1 LPRLVFLAVDD
12 VDVSEFWWS
21 VQLLLLMMWM
31 CLNSDGQFN
40 EKTAAATPI
49 FFGQRQR
56 PWNQVA

>member
-40 EKTAAATPI
+40 EKTAAAAPI